1 MGMRSDFIRRV
12 GWQEDHHV
20 LNPSHRY
27 PYSPQI
33 LAINEEKDISEYM
46 TGYLIGEKRRNY

>member
-1 MGMRSDFIRRV
+1 MGTRRDFIRRV

-20 LNPSHRY
+20 PNPSHCY
-27 PYSPQI
+27 TYSPQI

-46 TGYLIGEKRRNY
+46 TGYLIGEKRSNY